1 MVEQRIRNAQVS
13 GSNPLVGST
22 EDGKRHSC
30 FISGVAFL
38 VIFYLGLGPSGGKI
52 TLSTV

>member
-1 MVEQRIRNAQVS
+1 
-13 GSNPLVGST
+13 
-22 EDGKRHSC
+22 
-30 FISGVAFL
+30 VAFL